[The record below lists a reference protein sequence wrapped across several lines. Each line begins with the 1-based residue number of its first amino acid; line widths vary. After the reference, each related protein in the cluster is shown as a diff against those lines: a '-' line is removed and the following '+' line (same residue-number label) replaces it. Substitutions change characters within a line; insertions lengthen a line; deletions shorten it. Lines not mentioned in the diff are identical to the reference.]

1 MESTRA
7 LTLGDGRLLAW
18 EEAGDPE
25 GVPMLFCHG
34 SPGSRLQRRVFVR
47 DLTDVRMITPDR
59 PGCGWSDYQP
69 GRTIGDWVDDAA
81 ALVEHLGLSGFGV
94 LGFSGGT
101 PYAIAAAA
109 SDLPVRVMGIVSG
122 DAPPGRLS
130 DVPTALGDVA
140 ERWPR
145 SISLLLR
152 LSGFMA
158 LFAPDFTANRA
169 TSSLS
174 PPDQVVVAEAD
185 IRQAFLEMLR
195 DALRQGPEGAL
206 LDLRLAAR
214 QWEVVPPRHPIP
226 VRIWHGEADTDAPLS
241 IAHYL
246 AERLPEAEVATF
258 PGEGHVSVFV
268 HQARRIVGELVTAMN
283 RTG

>member
-1 MESTRA
+1 MN
-7 LTLGDGRLLAW
+7 
-18 EEAGDPE
+18 
-25 GVPMLFCHG
+25 
-34 SPGSRLQRRVFVR
+34 
-47 DLTDVRMITPDR
+47 DLSGVRMITPDR
-59 PGCGWSDYQP
+59 PGCGRSDYQP
-69 GRTIGDWVDDAA
+69 GRRIGDWVEDAT
-81 ALVEHLGLSGFGV
+81 ALVEHLGLSELGV

-109 SDLPVRVMGIVSG
+109 SDLPIRALGIVSG
-122 DAPPGRLS
+122 DAPPACLS
-130 DVPTALGDVA
+130 DVPTGLGDVA

-158 LFAPDFTANRA
+158 RYAPDLSANRA

-174 PPDQVVVAEAD
+174 PPDQVVVAEPR
-185 IRQAFLEMLR
+185 IRHAYLAMLR
-195 DALRQGPEGAL
+195 DALRQGPKGAL
-206 LDLRLAAR
+206 LDLQLAAR
-214 QWEVVPPRHPIP
+214 EWEVVPPRDPIP

-246 AERLPEAEVATF
+246 GARLPGAEVATF

-268 HQARRIVGELVTAMN
+268 HQSRQIVDELASRLH
-283 RTG
+283 RTR